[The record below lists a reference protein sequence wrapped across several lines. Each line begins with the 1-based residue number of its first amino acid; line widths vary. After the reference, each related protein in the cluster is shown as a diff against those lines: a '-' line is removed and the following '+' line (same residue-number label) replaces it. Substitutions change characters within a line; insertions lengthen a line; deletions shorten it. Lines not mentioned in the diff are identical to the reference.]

1 MKHCQRRFI
10 RTFPSC
16 FNPFELPP
24 RLLGADN
31 YTEGETPDLDLL
43 NEAWERSPVSVMSS
57 IEANTL
63 IFVGKDHRALVPQ
76 RQGSEW
82 TSQSQNHDP
91 SHELANIPFLGGLET
106 ELLTIT
112 IATRFFDSIARFQTT
127 STDHRHNLADYTV

>member
-1 MKHCQRRFI
+1 MLSVSNRYPYLFECLVAFRKIWDF
-10 RTFPSC
+10 

-63 IFVGKDHRALVPQ
+63 IFVGKDDQ

-82 TSQSQNHDP
+82 TIQSYD
-91 SHELANIPFLGGLET
+91 L
-106 ELLTIT
+106 
-112 IATRFFDSIARFQTT
+112 
-127 STDHRHNLADYTV
+127 